1 MTAIRQLAV
10 IEFDIVRGVP
20 MTVRV
25 AVAVNQ

>member
-1 MTAIRQLAV
+1 LAV
-10 IEFDIVRGVP
+10 IELDIVRGVP